1 MKTWNFSPLIMR
13 FKNQPFLSYLE
24 QTDIL
29 LIVYIKKLFGIR
41 VGQLHFFAKELW
53 TIFQIQLRIPTIS

>member
-13 FKNQPFLSYLE
+13 FKNQLFLPYLE

-41 VGQLHFFAKELW
+41 LGQLHFFAKELW
-53 TIFQIQLRIPTIS
+53 TIF